1 MWPALRWS
9 FAVVLRSSTM
19 VAVVTPLALAGC
31 AGAPAQ
37 NILGS
42 FFPSWMICVLGGIVA
57 AIVVRAGLA
66 TAGID
71 KTLPAPLLVYLAFTI
86 FFSFATWLA
95 WLG

>member
-9 FAVVLRSSTM
+9 FAVIQRSLT
-19 VAVVTPLALAGC
+19 VAAVVAPLGLAGC

-42 FFPSWMICVLGGIVA
+42 FFPSWMICVLAGIAA

-66 TAGID
+66 ATGID
-71 KTLPAPLLVYLAFTI
+71 KTLPAPLLVYCAFTI
-86 FFSFATWLA
+86 FFAFATWLA